1 MLLFGMS
8 VPTTIQVKRR
18 NLKLLEALK
27 KRMGL
32 KSYDEVIER
41 LLEEKVGLPS
51 DMFGIDRGRISRFT
65 EKDRLEDKD

>member
-1 MLLFGMS
+1 MS